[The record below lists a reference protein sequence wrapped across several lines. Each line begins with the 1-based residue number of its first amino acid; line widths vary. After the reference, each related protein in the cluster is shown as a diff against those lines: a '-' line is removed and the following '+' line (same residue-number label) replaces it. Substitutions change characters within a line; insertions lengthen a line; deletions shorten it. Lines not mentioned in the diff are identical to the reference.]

1 MPPAAPR
8 NGGTAAV
15 AVASSSSSSTVF
27 EPPDIRSLSWQG
39 RPGLLYG
46 SVFVWISLTGGRFLA
61 PFLEKEGGLTATEI
75 GLALALQQ
83 SVSTLLSS
91 IGGSYADQLEFQ
103 SPGRGRAMVLGLG
116 IVVGTL
122 TFTLHGMPRW
132 IPSSSWWL
140 GEKEEEQQ
148 EQERHSWSVSWHI
161 VLRCIY
167 AMSTSSVFPVLDGM
181 TIQYLHDTAQ
191 SQSDYGKERLVGAIT
206 WAITNLCLAPLLDWI
221 GFSVIYPLALL
232 SALSVVWTIWIHL
245 QWQQLQLQQ
254 PQVRRFPKRTSD
266 IIDQNDKEEKEDEN
280 NDSGAMW
287 LTEQPQDH
295 FVVDSNDYSTAT
307 TTSDVYLNHEVSFAD
322 NTAQP
327 PRIPIC
333 TLLRMLL
340 TTTSSDGGSGSGSSM
355 VGVAFLLALLCLSSG
370 QAVVDSLIFLF
381 FEVLESSYSLMGFT
395 VLLTVAFEIPIF
407 QVAPQLL
414 ERFGPIGLLLLAG
427 LGYIVR
433 VLGYTCIPAGH
444 MAYVLFL
451 EPLHGVTYACSQM
464 AAVDFVARRMP
475 FGYEASGQGLVYLFR
490 GMGSVLGLALGG
502 WAEDHWGP
510 RSMYR
515 SSALFV
521 TCGCLVLLAVV
532 AVPRGGLSS
541 ISSRERH
548 QQQQQGHQEFK
559 AQHHIL
565 PETSYGEHD
574 DTDTGNDVEF
584 TVRK

>member
-1 MPPAAPR
+1 MPPAAPT
-8 NGGTAAV
+8 NEVAA
-15 AVASSSSSSTVF
+15 ASSSSSLP
-27 EPPDIRSLSWQG
+27 EPPVIHSISWQG

-61 PFLEKEGGLTATEI
+61 PFLEQEGGLTATEI
-75 GLALALQQ
+75 GLTLALQQ
-83 SVSTLLSS
+83 SISTLLSS
-91 IGGSYADQLEFQ
+91 IGGSYADQIEFQ

-122 TFTLHGMPRW
+122 TFVLHGIVPRW
-132 IPSSSWWL
+132 IPSWL
-140 GEKEEEQQ
+140 EEEEQQ
-148 EQERHSWSVSWHI
+148 ERDWSVTWHI
-161 VLRCIY
+161 VLRCMY
-167 AMSTSSVFPVLDGM
+167 AMSTSLVFPVLDGM

-191 SQSDYGKERLVGAIT
+191 SQSNYGKERLVGAIT
-206 WAITNLCLAPLLDWI
+206 WAIANICLAPLLDWI

-232 SALSVVWTIWIHL
+232 SGFGVFWTIWIHL
-245 QWQQLQLQQ
+245 QWNQQQQEQQQQQQQQQQQ

-266 IIDQNDKEEKEDEN
+266 IITQDYKEEDDEK
-280 NDSGAMW
+280 NDNGAMC
-287 LTEQPQDH
+287 LTQQQQDRR
-295 FVVDSNDYSTAT
+295 VVDSNDYSTTTT
-307 TTSDVYLNHEVSFAD
+307 TTSEVNLNHEESPSD
-322 NTAQP
+322 TTAQST
-327 PRIPIC
+327 RIPIG
-333 TLLRMLL
+333 TLLRILL
-340 TTTSSDGGSGSGSSM
+340 TTTTTSGGSGSGGDRSSM
-355 VGVAFLLALLCLSSG
+355 IGVTFLLALLCLSSG
-370 QAVVDSLIFLF
+370 QAVVDNLIFLF
-381 FEVLESSYSLMGFT
+381 FEVLESSYTLMGFT

-427 LGYIVR
+427 VGYVVR

-464 AAVDFVARRMP
+464 AAVDFVATRMP
-475 FGYEASGQGLVYLFR
+475 LGYESSGQGLVYLFR

-502 WAEDHWGP
+502 WAEDEWGP

-521 TCGCLVLLAVV
+521 TSGCLVLAGAVQ
-532 AVPRGGLSS
+532 RGGPSS
-541 ISSRERH
+541 LSREH

-559 AQHHIL
+559 SQHHVL
-565 PETSYGEHD
+565 PQTSYDED
-574 DTDTGNDVEF
+574 DDLYTGNGVEF